1 MNESVGGEQGVNA
14 PVPFLKSARAVP
26 ACARELEALGDAIVA
41 AVNAWH
47 GEVLAATLVDK
58 PAARRSPGRC
68 AVQVGPVALSF
79 AWLPAP
85 QQDVSAGELLVIVWH
100 GMVGPRRDLQLD
112 RAAKAPAVQTAIQ
125 LWEGVFHAG
134 IVGGDSWRWCA
145 TDVLPEGGHHTAA
158 LAAHAVDR
166 LQAAYQGL
174 AA

>member
-1 MNESVGGEQGVNA
+1 MLGSERGWNA
-14 PVPFLKSARAVP
+14 PVAFLKSAKALP

-41 AVNAWH
+41 AVNVWH
-47 GEVLAATLVDK
+47 GEALAATLADK

-68 AVQVGPVALSF
+68 SVQVGPVALSF

-100 GMVGPRRDLQLD
+100 GVVGPRRDLQLD
-112 RAAKAPAVQTAIQ
+112 RAAKAPATQSATQ

-134 IVGGDSWRWCA
+134 IVGADGWRWCEP
-145 TDVLPEGGHHTAA
+145 DVDAEGGHRTAA

-166 LQAAYQGL
+166 LQAAYRAL